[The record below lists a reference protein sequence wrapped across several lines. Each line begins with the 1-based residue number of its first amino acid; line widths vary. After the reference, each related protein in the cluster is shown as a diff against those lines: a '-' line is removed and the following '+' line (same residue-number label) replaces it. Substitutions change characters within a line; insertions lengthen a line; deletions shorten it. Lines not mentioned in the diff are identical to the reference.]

1 MSLVPLLFRDWWDE
15 FDRERPSRLLD
26 QHFGLGL
33 RRDDLWN
40 SFAPS
45 SLRPAGGYFRPWRA
59 PLARSNSGTSSL
71 VAEADK
77 VQVILDV
84 QQFSPN
90 EITVKTADNYVIVE
104 GKHEE
109 KQDEHGFIS
118 RHFVRRYL
126 LPKDVE
132 VNNITSSLS
141 SDGVLTISAPKKM
154 LQEGGERS
162 VPIIQT
168 GAPALK
174 PAPNSAPHETNI
186 KIEQQ

>member
-1 MSLVPLLFRDWWDE
+1 MSLVPLMFRDWWDE
-15 FDRERPSRLLD
+15 FDRDRPSRLLD

-45 SLRPAGGYFRPWRA
+45 VLRPAGGYFRPWRA

-71 VAEADK
+71 VAEGDK

-84 QQFSPN
+84 QQFAPN
-90 EITVKTADNYVIVE
+90 EITVKTIENTVVVE

-118 RHFVRRYL
+118 RHFIRRYM
-126 LPKDVE
+126 LPRDVE

-141 SDGVLTISAPKKM
+141 SDGVLTITAPKKVK
-154 LQEGGERS
+154 QIESGERS

-168 GAPALK
+168 GVPAVK
-174 PAPNSAPHETNI
+174 QTPGQETSI